1 MRPVRYQVACSLDG
15 YIAGP
20 DDGFEW
26 ITDEPTFDFE
36 GLYEQFDTLLMGRRT
51 YEIVRAAGESF
62 PGKQIVVASRS
73 LGAVDDPRVEVVG
86 ENLENRVRQLRAE
99 PGRDIWLYGGGR
111 LFAQLLA
118 WDLVDRV
125 EPAIIPVLLGDGVP
139 FLPSPSVRRRLE
151 LVESRAYP
159 QGMMLLEYEV
169 LHETSTA

>member
-86 ENLENRVRQLRAE
+86 EDLENRVRQLRAE
-99 PGRDIWLYGGGR
+99 PGRDIWLYGGGS
-111 LFAQLLA
+111 LFAELLA

-151 LVESRAYP
+151 LVGSRAYP